1 MSFPPH
7 TSLFNEGNGAG
18 AQTLDVSL
26 GPQHP
31 STHGVFRMN
40 VRLDG
45 ETIVKLQPVFGYLH
59 RNHEKLAERNS
70 WLGSM
75 PYTDRLDY
83 LCPITNNWAYAVAVE
98 KLAGIEVP
106 ERAEYIRVIVGE
118 LTRLQN
124 HTVFLGFILGDM
136 GSWGSALMYAFR
148 EREKILDL
156 FEELT
161 GARMLVNYMRFGGV
175 RCDFP
180 AGWLEKARAYIETY
194 PAFLDE
200 MERLLVGNEILLA
213 RLQGVAPVTAERAIN
228 AGLSGPELRASGV
241 DYDIRKVDGYGIY
254 PRLSFRVPRGEVG
267 DCFDRFMIRL
277 LEARE
282 SIKLLQQAF
291 AQIPAGPIVN
301 PTVKQR
307 GFKPPVG
314 EAYGRIESPK
324 GELGFHLVS
333 EGGEKPY
340 RYHIRP
346 PSLINLTLLEEM
358 CLGSKLA
365 DAMVILGSIDIV
377 LGEVDR

>member
-1 MSFPPH
+1 MSFQPH
-7 TSLFNEGNGAG
+7 TSLFGEGNGAG

-40 VRLDG
+40 VRIEG

-70 WLGSM
+70 WLASM

-83 LCPITNNWAYAVAVE
+83 LCPMTNNWAYALSVE

-106 ERAEYIRVIVGE
+106 ERAEYIRVIIGE
-118 LTRLQN
+118 LTRLVN
-124 HTVFLGFILGDM
+124 HTAFLGFIIGDM
-136 GSWGSALMYAFR
+136 GGWGSALMYAFR
-148 EREKILDL
+148 EREKVLDL

-161 GARMLVNYMRFGGV
+161 GARMMVNYMRFGGV
-175 RCDFP
+175 RCDLP

-200 MERLLVGNEILLA
+200 MERLLVGNEILLS
-213 RLQGVAPVTAERAIN
+213 RLQGVAPVSAERAIN
-228 AGLSGPELRASGV
+228 GGLSGPILRASGV

-254 PRLSFRVPRGEVG
+254 PRLNFRVPRGEVG
-267 DCFDRFMIRL
+267 DCFDRFMIRI

-291 AQIPAGPIVN
+291 AQIPEGPIVN
-301 PTVKQR
+301 PTAKQR

-314 EAYGRIESPK
+314 EAYGRIEGPK

-333 EGGEKPY
+333 QGGEKPY
-340 RYHIRP
+340 RYHVRP

-358 CLGSKLA
+358 CLGSKIA
-365 DAMVILGSIDIV
+365 DVMVILGCIDIV